1 MPRPATST
9 TRRIDE
15 FNTIDLVWLRR
26 QGARTIG
33 HTGQLTWRRN
43 GQVHGSIGYALEA
56 TGLRLRYWHTPY
68 GGAPESID
76 EVIPI
81 VTTTQHLGGDRHWFA
96 CPSCR
101 RRCRIIYGGSRFR
114 FRLCQGAYYR
124 SQYQHAAL
132 SICDQRWAIRR
143 RLEERGGAPWG
154 WSLDDGFPPKP
165 KGMWWRTYRKLKVL
179 DERLAGRWSIGMSG
193 FLERLDRRTRRR

>member
-81 VTTTQHLGGDRHWFA
+81 VTTTQHLGGDRHWF
-96 CPSCR
+96 P
-101 RRCRIIYGGSRFR
+101 
-114 FRLCQGAYYR
+114 
-124 SQYQHAAL
+124 L
-132 SICDQRWAIRR
+132 SMPAVSR
-143 RLEERGGAPWG
+143 RLLQEPVPACGAVDLRPALG
-154 WSLDDGFPPKP
+154 HPP
-165 KGMWWRTYRKLKVL
+165 
-179 DERLAGRWSIGMSG
+179 AA
-193 FLERLDRRTRRR
+193 